1 MLKNRIIPCLDVKNG
16 RVVKGINFIDLKDA
30 GDPVEQAKIY
40 SDGGADEICFLD
52 ITASNENRDTIYDV
66 VEKTSKKCFV
76 PLTVGGGVRSVE
88 DISKLLNCGADKVSI
103 NTAAVNDKQVVVDSS
118 KKFGSQCIVVAID
131 AKKNGDVWEIY
142 THGGRNKTGIDA
154 IKFAKEMEKSGAG
167 ELLVTSMDR
176 DGTQVGYDIDL
187 MSKITSAV
195 NIPVIASGGVGT
207 LDHLVDGIKLG
218 NASAVLAASIF
229 HYGKYSVKQAK
240 EYLDSKEFQLEFNM
254 LKTLE
259 DLIKIIRE
267 RKSSSDDSSYT
278 SKLLKD
284 KSLSL
289 EKVKEEIGEL
299 IEAVEN
305 NSNKVH
311 EAADVLY
318 HLLVYL
324 EGNGVRIEDIM
335 DELEKR
341 KKKRVLKIPN

>member
-16 RVVKGINFIDLKDA
+16 RVVKGINFVDLKDA

-76 PLTVGGGVRSVE
+76 PLTVGGGVRTVE

-103 NTAAVNDKQVVVDSS
+103 NTAAVNDKQVVVNSS

-131 AKKNGDVWEIY
+131 AKKNGDAWEIY

-154 IKFAKEMEKSGAG
+154 LKFAKEMETSGAG

-240 EYLDSKEFQLEFNM
+240 EYLDSKG
-254 LKTLE
+254 
-259 DLIKIIRE
+259 IP
-267 RKSSSDDSSYT
+267 
-278 SKLLKD
+278 
-284 KSLSL
+284 
-289 EKVKEEIGEL
+289 
-299 IEAVEN
+299 
-305 NSNKVH
+305 
-311 EAADVLY
+311 
-318 HLLVYL
+318 
-324 EGNGVRIEDIM
+324 VRI
-335 DELEKR
+335 
-341 KKKRVLKIPN
+341 

>member
-16 RVVKGINFIDLKDA
+16 RVVKGINFVDLKDA

-52 ITASNENRDTIYDV
+52 ITASNENRDTIYEV

-76 PLTVGGGVRSVE
+76 PLTVGGGVRTVE

-103 NTAAVNDKQVVVDSS
+103 NTAAVNDKQVVVNSS

-142 THGGRNKTGIDA
+142 THGGRNNTGIDA
-154 IKFAKEMEKSGAG
+154 LKFAKEMETSGAG

-187 MSKITSAV
+187 MSNITSAV

-240 EYLDSKEFQLEFNM
+240 EYLDSKG
-254 LKTLE
+254 
-259 DLIKIIRE
+259 IP
-267 RKSSSDDSSYT
+267 
-278 SKLLKD
+278 
-284 KSLSL
+284 
-289 EKVKEEIGEL
+289 
-299 IEAVEN
+299 
-305 NSNKVH
+305 
-311 EAADVLY
+311 
-318 HLLVYL
+318 
-324 EGNGVRIEDIM
+324 VRI
-335 DELEKR
+335 
-341 KKKRVLKIPN
+341 